1 VNKGLASSKRF
12 ILVLGLLTGMV
23 AFAIDVSLPAIPP
36 MVRDLGTTMSNGQQI
51 VGLFM
56 AGLAIGQLPSG
67 LISDRIGRMP
77 VLYFGMVLT
86 TLAGIVT
93 SLSNDITIILVA
105 RFVQGIGAS
114 AGTVLARAIVRDISS
129 GQQAARL
136 MSLMVMIFTAAPMI
150 APLLGAYLVIAWDWH
165 APFIAV
171 TVAALLILIGI
182 RTSLQE
188 THQPSN
194 KSSMRQ
200 QLGMSLHAFRSEP
213 QCLFGLM
220 IALTTI
226 AGIMTLVSGSASL
239 VVDLYRYPVQSFGYI
254 FALTGVSILF
264 GSTVNRRLL
273 QRFSPL
279 QMIGVGAALAGTAGV
294 QLLIMAWIGDV
305 SFWWIWSNACLF
317 MCGTAFLLP
326 NATAFALEP
335 VPEIAGVAAS
345 LIGTA
350 QSVVGALSA
359 IIGSLLYTG
368 SILNVTLVVG
378 LSGIAVALV
387 YLSRNRIL
395 GSPTKASE

>member
-1 VNKGLASSKRF
+1 
-12 ILVLGLLTGMV
+12 
-23 AFAIDVSLPAIPP
+23 
-36 MVRDLGTTMSNGQQI
+36 MSNGQQI
-51 VGLFM
+51 VGFFM

-77 VLYFGMVLT
+77 VLYFGMMLT

-93 SLSNDITIILVA
+93 SVSNDITIILVA

-114 AGTVLARAIVRDISS
+114 AGMVLARAIVRDISS

-150 APLLGAYLVIAWDWH
+150 APLLGAYLVVAWDWH

-182 RTSLQE
+182 KTSLQE
-188 THQPSN
+188 THRPSN

-200 QLGMSLHAFRSEP
+200 QLSMSLSAFRSES

-226 AGIMTLVSGSASL
+226 AGIMTLVSGSAAL
-239 VVDLYRYPVQSFGYI
+239 VVELYRYPVQSFGYI
-254 FALTGVSILF
+254 FALTGVSILV
-264 GSTVNRRLL
+264 GSAVNRRLL

-279 QMIGVGAALAGTAGV
+279 QMIGVGAVLAGGAGL
-294 QLLIMAWIGDV
+294 QLLVMAWIGDV

-317 MCGTAFLLP
+317 MCSTAFLLP

-350 QSVVGALSA
+350 QSIVGALSA

-395 GSPTKASE
+395 GSRAKASG